1 MPVNRLE
8 RVNALL
14 KRVIGE
20 AVFRVMQT
28 DDVSPGLITVTGVS
42 CGKDLRNATVRVSVF
57 GDEALQKR
65 ALGHLVH
72 HEREFQQIVNR
83 EVRLKFTPQ
92 LRSVLDHSL
101 ENRAAPPSA
110 LACTVALRGSP
121 PHVPPVTVI
130 RPGPTSSVCITR
142 NTASPITR
150 FSSAFTRARR
160 LTGIR
165 GTSAALPWRSTRS
178 CRPRRRPR
186 SRRSTRRTP
195 AVR

>member
-20 AVFRVMQT
+20 AVFRVMQS
-28 DDVSPGLITVTGVS
+28 DDVSPGLITVTGVT

-72 HEREFQQIVNR
+72 HEREFQQVVNR

-92 LRSVLDHSL
+92 LRFVLDHSL
-101 ENRAAPPSA
+101 EKGDHVLAILDTLPAPPSN
-110 LACTVALRGSP
+110 G
-121 PHVPPVTVI
+121 
-130 RPGPTSSVCITR
+130 
-142 NTASPITR
+142 
-150 FSSAFTRARR
+150 
-160 LTGIR
+160 
-165 GTSAALPWRSTRS
+165 
-178 CRPRRRPR
+178 
-186 SRRSTRRTP
+186 
-195 AVR
+195 